1 MEELF
6 AILHWKGEKRRMMC
20 THWNYFKYHLR
31 ISATQSCS
39 NANDKHI
46 YRDHS
51 IMESRTKMHDEC
63 RQIPPS
69 NSWKTARRNAWRVL
83 ELIHRPVAY
92 YKKNN
97 HNFLLGR
104 GTTVEELTYLWFCV
118 FTYSVRIM
126 VVVCVSDCTCCC
138 GRWLRSKAAE
148 KRREDIPISWFLGDW
163 GWNWNVEQTQW
174 IVDSHR
180 SQVKSI
186 SNVERGKSTT
196 NYFDSC
202 LKIDHKLTS
211 GNSTQLLLASLVE
224 IISK

>member
-1 MEELF
+1 MISNIIYRSARHNRAQTQMINTFIGITRSWNLGQ
-6 AILHWKGEKRRMMC
+6 KC
-20 THWNYFKYHLR
+20 TMSADKYHPQ
-31 ISATQSCS
+31 T
-39 NANDKHI
+39 
-46 YRDHS
+46 RD
-51 IMESRTKMHDEC
+51 
-63 RQIPPS
+63 
-69 NSWKTARRNAWRVL
+69 SWKTVRRNVWRVL

-186 SNVERGKSTT
+186 SNVERGREHDKLLRFVPKNWPQIDLRDLNAIAFSIFSR
-196 NYFDSC
+196 NY
-202 LKIDHKLTS
+202 KQI
-211 GNSTQLLLASLVE
+211 E
-224 IISK
+224 